1 MLLIFFVSFYLAEGG
16 DLSVRGSDVRV
27 DIFTYYFV
35 YLEYFPILLIYLESL
50 FYRLSFDIIFA

>member
-27 DIFTYYFV
+27 DIFTYYFL
-35 YLEYFPILLIYLESL
+35 YLKYFPIILIYLEIL
-50 FYRLSFDIIFA
+50 FYRLTFDLIFA